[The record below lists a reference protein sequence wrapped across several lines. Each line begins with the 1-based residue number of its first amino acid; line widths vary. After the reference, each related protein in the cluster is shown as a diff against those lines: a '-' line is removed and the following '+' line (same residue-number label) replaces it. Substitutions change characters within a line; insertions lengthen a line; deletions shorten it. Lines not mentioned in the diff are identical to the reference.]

1 MSQEKIKTEKQSPES
16 QVSGAASSPIDAR
29 EFQKQL
35 AEALSAYINALKEV
49 HNKGI
54 KKSEELLQ
62 ELIRSEREQQ
72 MVADESLKEDY
83 RSFASQMQQIWGHEN
98 AQTKA
103 EDAHRNL
110 GQALHERQN
119 GYQNNLEEVRRRYT
133 DMVSKNI
140 DDTQQDYTNGYLD
153 FLRTVQS
160 AWVRTDLKTMNSQAL
175 AAAGQIMIAAST
187 YAGQIFSGK

>member
-1 MSQEKIKTEKQSPES
+1 MSQEKIKTEKQLPEG
-16 QVSGAASSPIDAR
+16 QVSGAENSAIDVR

-35 AEALSAYINALKEV
+35 TEALSAYINALKDV
-49 HNKGI
+49 HNNGV
-54 KKSEELLQ
+54 KKSEELFQ

-83 RSFASQMQQIWGHEN
+83 RSFASQMQQIWGNEN

-103 EDAHRNL
+103 EDAQRNL
-110 GQALHERQN
+110 GQALHDRQN

-133 DMVSKNI
+133 DMVSKNL
-140 DDTQQDYTNGYLD
+140 DDTRQDYTNGYLD

-160 AWVRTDLKTMNSQAL
+160 AWARADLKTMNSQAL
-175 AAAGQIMIAAST
+175 AAAGQIMIVAST
-187 YAGQIFSGK
+187 YAEQTLSGK